1 MFRKYYYYYLKD
13 PDTEE
18 IRYLGITLSPKNR
31 YYTHLYNTKSGLETN
46 KWKANWIKS
55 LLAQNKKPRMDIFR
69 VFITNTSEEAYNLEQ
84 DLLEEH
90 VKNGYN
96 LVNVLKVPYAG
107 SNPGSKRKVVYQY
120 DGVTGEFI
128 QEFPSVSDASRAV
141 NAKIGNSVHQP
152 GKSIAGGYCWSFDKK
167 ERIVI
172 STIPRGRP
180 SMPDIVRNSIQDL
193 YRENPSLSVRQL
205 WRLCKSKGFNVS
217 RETVR
222 SLMNAVK
229 LT

>member
-1 MFRKYYYYYLKD
+1 MFRKYYYYYLRD
-13 PDTEE
+13 PGTEE
-18 IRYLGITLSPKNR
+18 IRYIGITLRPKDR
-31 YYTHLYNTKSGLETN
+31 YYDHIHDAKTGKEKNT
-46 KWKANWIKS
+46 WKANWIKS

-69 VFITNTSEEAYNLEQ
+69 VFITNTADEAYNLEQ

-90 VKNGYN
+90 FKNGHN
-96 LVNVLKVPYAG
+96 LVNVLKVPYSG
-107 SNPGSKRKVVYQY
+107 SNPGSVRKKVYQY

-141 NAKIGNSVHQP
+141 NAKIDGSVRRP

-172 STIPRGRP
+172 SIIPRGRP